1 MKRKFIFSLVLGLFV
16 SSLFFPSAIA
26 QEIPISISGAMDK
39 VIFDGKWTFE
49 IEWKNSSQDRLGDD
63 IALRSAHQ
71 DNFIYIMFDV
81 VQDKTFDNNKDSA
94 IVCFDTKNDQNVTP
108 DENDYCF
115 MAKLGSNKP
124 VTLQGSAESGE
135 FEIIENHKD
144 LIAIGGISDE
154 NDRYSKVPHTSYEF
168 KIPLELL
175 ERKDI
180 YGFYVGVFDFAESQ
194 TFTWPREIILDSNS
208 DIPSPSKWGIIYS
221 PDKSLPEYDLPIVV
235 LILGSFFALFLSY
248 KNKTK
253 FVFINR

>member
-1 MKRKFIFSLVLGLFV
+1 MGLFV
-16 SSLFFPSAIA
+16 SSLFFPSAFA

-39 VIFDGKWTFE
+39 VIFDGKWTFAK
-49 IEWKNSSQDRLGDD
+49 EWKNSSLDRLGDD

-81 VQDKTFDNNKDSA
+81 VQDKTFDNNKDSV

-221 PDKSLPEYDLPIVV
+221 PDKSLPEYDLPILV
-235 LILGSFFALFLSY
+235 LILGSISAIILSS
-248 KNKTK
+248 KNK
-253 FVFINR
+253 INLFYLNR